1 MKKLHAK
8 YSEGLFV
15 AVLVSMSLAWKQRI
29 ADPWGLYLIVLS
41 VAGFMISVVSLA
53 IRTAREESPS
63 N

>member
-15 AVLVSMSLAWKQRI
+15 AVLVSMSLAWNQRI

>member
-1 MKKLHAK
+1 MKELHAK

-15 AVLVSMSLAWKQRI
+15 AMLVSMSLAWNQRI

-53 IRTAREESPS
+53 IRTAREESPI

>member
-15 AVLVSMSLAWKQRI
+15 AVLVSMSLAWNQRI

-41 VAGFMISVVSLA
+41 VAGFVTSVVSLA

>member
-8 YSEGLFV
+8 YSEGLFF
-15 AVLVSMSLAWKQRI
+15 AVLVSMSLAWNQRI

-53 IRTAREESPS
+53 IRTAREESPI

>member
-15 AVLVSMSLAWKQRI
+15 AVLVSMSLAWNQRI

-41 VAGFMISVVSLA
+41 VAGFVISVVSLA